1 VPIAEPDPRV
11 AHTRSVVL
19 CAATELLAEAGSAG
33 FTVDGVVARSGVAK
47 TTIYRHWPTKDDL
60 LMAAVDCFGQRE
72 EVPDTGALRGDLVAL
87 LSRLG
92 RELATE
98 QWSMSLPAVIERA
111 EHDSEVAEHFQT
123 IVRHKSAPLRLILER
138 GRDRGE
144 IGKDVDLDLAQAVLS
159 GGLFYRRLVTHQR
172 TSNRQVE
179 AIVDT
184 VLDGLTV

>member
-1 VPIAEPDPRV
+1 
-11 AHTRSVVL
+11 
-19 CAATELLAEAGSAG
+19 
-33 FTVDGVVARSGVAK
+33 
-47 TTIYRHWPTKDDL
+47 
-60 LMAAVDCFGQRE
+60 
-72 EVPDTGALRGDLVAL
+72 
-87 LSRLG
+87 
-92 RELATE
+92 
-98 QWSMSLPAVIERA
+98 
-111 EHDSEVAEHFQT
+111 VAEHFQT

-138 GRDRGE
+138 GRERGE